1 MNQKK
6 LNRKERGITLIALVI
21 TIIVLLILAGVA
33 ISMLSGEN
41 GILKQAASA
50 KTRTEEK
57 TEFERV
63 QLAVLS
69 ALTAGR
75 GEVDLTKPSDKE
87 NSIDKAIND
96 EFVNDIKKPTYEEGK
111 ITLSN
116 RETYNVTTSG
126 RIEKE
131 SEAKWEWTDNQ
142 EEGIEGHGEISVGDL
157 ITYKEK
163 TNEKFY
169 VIKVDG
175 DNVAMLA
182 AKNITTTG
190 TLEQSGSAP
199 RVVFSYTN
207 YWSSYAGTY
216 PLDLNVYTDKT
227 EAQKNT
233 MGVKSTDAIEIA
245 RAYGDT
251 FDVEGRLMTVE
262 EVEDLEGSRSNYSTS
277 DCPSF
282 INTENYWLGSALN
295 FGQVWIVEGE
305 SSSLSYGDYP
315 DDYCFGVRPVLEI
328 FKSSIN

>member
-33 ISMLSGEN
+33 ISMLSGDN

-116 RETYNVTTSG
+116 GETYNVTTSG

-131 SEAKWEWTDNQ
+131 SIAKWEWTDEQ
-142 EEGIEGHGEISVGDL
+142 EEGTEGHGEISVGDL
-157 ITYKEK
+157 LTYKEK

-190 TLEQSGSAP
+190 TLEQSGSASA
-199 RVVFSYTN
+199 VAFSDTN
-207 YWSSYAGTY
+207 YWSSETSY

-251 FDVEGRLMTVE
+251 FDVTGRLMTVE
-262 EVEDLEGSRSNYSTS
+262 EVEDLGGSMSSYSTS
-277 DCPSF
+277 DCPAF
-282 INTENYWLGSALN
+282 INTQNYWLGSAYDGLD
-295 FGQVWIVEGE
+295 VRVVLGE
-305 SSSLSYGDYP
+305 DGRLKW
-315 DDYCFGVRPVLEI
+315 DDYDRVGSCGVRPVLEI
-328 FKSSIN
+328 TASSIK